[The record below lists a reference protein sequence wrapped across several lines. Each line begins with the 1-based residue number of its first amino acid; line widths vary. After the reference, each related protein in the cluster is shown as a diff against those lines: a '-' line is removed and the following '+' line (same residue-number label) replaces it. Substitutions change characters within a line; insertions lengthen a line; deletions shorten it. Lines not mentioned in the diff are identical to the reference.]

1 VTFLAAKKK
10 RKNKRLRHKELEDI
24 LTDRV
29 SVTALELI
37 RLIRRIN
44 PTKKD
49 IARRETEKRYRIK
62 ARLQSLFI
70 NKFKN
75 DLQVIPD
82 PNDERLVSLK
92 LKYFDENACHAMVS
106 ELDDPARSWVQME
119 MNPET
124 VQYPE
129 FQNST
134 PVPSGMEDT
143 KSPEKTINTQMPL
156 KQEVYSSDELLVLGS
171 KALEAYD
178 YNACE
183 NFLFRAFS
191 VSRGALPAAQALFEF
206 LVDYLAAYERTI
218 ELWDSLTKESRKD
231 SKVSAK
237 LALALA
243 RSDRIEEALACLGL
257 SREPDAME
265 VYVLGCEYYISQN
278 APDESER
285 LCKILSSSRDHPF
298 ASETRA
304 LFERIEQLRIEQMN
318 PLEKE
323 MLDHWQK
330 GFHDVADGLAE
341 KILEKIP
348 GHRTAKKIHMDFTR
362 MQQEKKIRLFLDQAN
377 RAGAAEDFSREVMLL
392 RKALDISNDEIGK
405 KIKARLEKATLAAQK
420 QREHE
425 EIHGV
430 ESLWQKG
437 EQENSIMMYVS
448 LSRDQQHQCLALLK
462 DEHFF
467 WIDELTASVSR
478 IKPDKVVEVVLTLG
492 KACRMVDNNEDPL
505 LVLEKVN
512 DVGDLVQ
519 HIQAGRKLMARAE
532 NQVQAREVEKSKR
545 LLKKAAGLLADK
557 RLDQA
562 RKYIQTING
571 KQLDLQDKK
580 NLERVM
586 ADLEKQAHIQDL
598 KRAYTASINRQNYF
612 TARGT
617 ARKLARLMP
626 DGQDK
631 IWLKKADEQTV
642 SIKKAMSLVQM
653 KSSKFE
659 PIRLEP
665 SFWKVGI
672 AWWNECNGCAA
683 IMADGHRIVLVSCL
697 NRWLFVRIFDSKTR
711 MFDQAIMMRPP
722 AKIDMAT
729 LSLDEDK
736 IWICGGNGGV
746 LSITLDPLDILFW
759 KDCSIFVK
767 KDHVLEDIWVFPRQN
782 NIWLHCRSF
791 ELTQREAALVIN
803 LEQQR
808 EVRAVWIDG
817 VPWMV
822 NQRGEYYLGD
832 SALDSDVIKIYSGS
846 GKQETFFTKKIP
858 GVVEGGAMHPDG
870 IHLVFIVY
878 DDQVMDSFE
887 EVEEGLNETDTC
899 LYMEVVP
906 IDAGHPVTRKISG
919 SRGELPNGIATS
931 METGLVF
938 VHYYNNI
945 NGEYLPCL
953 SAFKPNQDGFE
964 ELYMVRVP
972 EDFIFATDHASN
984 KVAGVASG
992 KNGIQSVLL
1001 DHKKPWFD
1009 LSDSTPKVKSDIPL
1023 IEKYFPCKM
1032 PTGKQYDKF
1041 IDYRLK
1047 IQFATMK
1054 NARLMFYDMKQKDH
1068 CDPDDVFAFH
1078 AALIN
1083 IQTHFALATE
1093 IEQWV
1098 YETFPDHPRTLM
1110 IKADHALKN
1119 QDWPR
1124 IVALLKEVKIQGID
1138 DGTAG
1143 HICHFLGL
1151 GLFFMGEIKEAV
1163 KVWHRGKSLKESIC
1177 MFDQLISYGRVAAMS
1192 DKQKKKARKKG
1203 TYPKILHIIETL
1215 DTCLELG
1222 HWEDVVAGA
1231 THYDIESIC
1240 YIQILA
1246 RLTEAL
1252 MHQKTM
1258 VGKEEWFKKVI
1269 ILDMFCREVKGSLIS
1284 RLILP
1289 PYIITWPENRIN
1301 ELAGRAAA
1309 WLEQ

>member
-1 VTFLAAKKK
+1 MAAKKK
-10 RKNKRLRHKELEDI
+10 RKNKKLEDKKLEDI
-24 LTDRV
+24 LEGRV

-49 IARRETEKRYRIK
+49 IAQMETEKRYKIK
-62 ARLQSLFI
+62 AQLQSLFI

-119 MNPET
+119 MNLET

-129 FQNST
+129 FQKST

-143 KSPEKTINTQMPL
+143 KSPAKTINTQMPL
-156 KQEVYSSDELLVLGS
+156 KQEVYSSDELLVLGA

-183 NFLFRAFS
+183 HFLFRAFS

-206 LVDYLAAYERTI
+206 LVDYLAAYERAI
-218 ELWDSLTKESRKD
+218 ELWDSLAKESRKD

-237 LALALA
+237 LAMAMA
-243 RSDRIEEALACLGL
+243 RSGRIEEALACLGL
-257 SREPDAME
+257 SRDPSAME

-304 LFERIEQLRIEQMN
+304 LFERIEQLRIDQMN
-318 PLEKE
+318 PLEKK

-330 GFHDVADGLAE
+330 GFHDLADSLAE

-348 GHRTAKKIHMDFTR
+348 GHITAKKIHMDFTW
-362 MQQEKKIRLFLDQAN
+362 MQQKKKIRLFLDQAD
-377 RAGAAEDFSREVMLL
+377 RAEAAEDFSREVMLL
-392 RKALDISNDEIGK
+392 RKALDISNHDIGE
-405 KIKARLEKATLAAQK
+405 KIKARLENSTLAAQK

-425 EIHGV
+425 EVHGV
-430 ESLWQKG
+430 ASLWQKG
-437 EQENSIMMYVS
+437 EQEKSIMMYVS
-448 LSRDQQHQCLALLK
+448 LSRDQQQQCRALLK
-462 DEHFF
+462 DDHFF
-467 WIDELTASVSR
+467 WTDELTASVSR
-478 IKPDKVVEVVLTLG
+478 IKPDKAAEVVLALG
-492 KACRMVDNNEDPL
+492 KACRMMDNNEDPL

-512 DVGDLVQ
+512 AAGDLVQ
-519 HIQAGRKLMARAE
+519 HIQSGRKLMARAE
-532 NQVQAREVEKSKR
+532 NQVQAKEVEKSKR
-545 LLKKAAGLLADK
+545 LLKKAASLLADK
-557 RLDQA
+557 RVNQA
-562 RKYIQTING
+562 RKYIQTIHG
-571 KQLDLQDKK
+571 KQLDLQNKK
-580 NLERVM
+580 KLEKVM
-586 ADLEKQAHIQDL
+586 ADLKNQAHIQDL
-598 KRAYTASINRQNYF
+598 ERAYTASINRQNHF
-612 TARGT
+612 TARET
-617 ARKLARLMP
+617 AQTLARLMP
-626 DGQDK
+626 NGQNK

-642 SIKKAMSLVQM
+642 SIKKSMSLVQI

-659 PIRLEP
+659 SIGLEP
-665 SFWKVGI
+665 SFWKAGI
-672 AWWNECNGCAA
+672 AWWNECNGFAA

-697 NRWLFVRIFDSKTR
+697 NCWLFVRIFDSKTQ

-722 AKIDMAT
+722 AKMDIPT
-729 LSLDEDK
+729 LRLDEDK

-767 KDHVLEDIWVFPRQN
+767 KDHVLEDIWLFPRQN
-782 NIWLHCRSF
+782 NIWLHCRS
-791 ELTQREAALVIN
+791 LKLSQREAALVVN

-808 EVRAVWIDG
+808 EVRTVWIDG

-822 NQRGEYYLGD
+822 NQRGEYYLCD

-846 GKQETFFTKKIP
+846 GRQETLFTKKIP
-858 GVVEGGAMHPDG
+858 GAVEGGAMHPDG
-870 IHLVFIVY
+870 IHLVFLVY
-878 DDQVMDSFE
+878 DDQAMDPFA
-887 EVEEGLNETDTC
+887 EVEEGLDETDSC

-906 IDAGHPVTRKISG
+906 IDSGHPITRKIQG
-919 SRGELPNGIATS
+919 SRGELANGIATS

-953 SAFKPNQDGFE
+953 SAFKPNQNGFE

-972 EDFIFATDHASN
+972 KDFIFATDHASN

-1001 DHKKPWFD
+1001 DQKKPEFD
-1009 LSDSTPKVKSDIPL
+1009 LSDSTPKVKKDIPL
-1023 IEKYFPCKM
+1023 LEQYFPCKM
-1032 PTGKQYDKF
+1032 PTGKQYDEF
-1041 IDYRLK
+1041 IDYRLRVQISTIK
-1047 IQFATMK
+1047 DVRQI
-1054 NARLMFYDMKQKDH
+1054 FYDMKQKDH

-1078 AALIN
+1078 AALIDDQ
-1083 IQTHFALATE
+1083 IHFDLSTE
-1093 IEQWV
+1093 IEQWA

-1124 IVALLKEVKIQGID
+1124 IVHLLKEVKIQGID

-1151 GLFFMGEIKEAV
+1151 GLFFMGEIKEAI
-1163 KVWHRGKSLKESIC
+1163 KVWRRGKSLKESIC
-1177 MFDQLISYGRVAAMS
+1177 MLDQLISYGRVAAMS
-1192 DKQKKKARKKG
+1192 DKQREKAKKKG
-1203 TYPKILHIIETL
+1203 TYSKILHLIEIL

-1222 HWEDVVAGA
+1222 HWEDAVAGA

-1246 RLTEAL
+1246 RLTEAF

-1258 VGKEEWFKKVI
+1258 VGKKEWFKKVI
-1269 ILDMFCREVKGSLIS
+1269 ILDMFCREVKGPLIS

-1289 PYIITWPENRIN
+1289 PYIITWPEKRIN
-1301 ELAGRAAA
+1301 ELADRAAA
-1309 WLEQ
+1309 WLAQ

>member
-1 VTFLAAKKK
+1 VNFLAAKKK
-10 RKNKRLRHKELEDI
+10 RKNKRLQNKELEDI
-24 LTDRV
+24 LAGRV

-37 RLIRRIN
+37 RLIRRVN
-44 PTKKD
+44 PTNKD
-49 IARRETEKRYRIK
+49 IAQREAEKRYGIK
-62 ARLQSLFI
+62 AQLQSLFI

-75 DLQVIPD
+75 NLQVIPD

-92 LKYFDENACHAMVS
+92 LKHFDENACHAVVS

-119 MNPET
+119 MNLET
-124 VQYPE
+124 IQDSE

-134 PVPSGMEDT
+134 SVPSGMEES
-143 KSPEKTINTQMPL
+143 KSTAKTINTQMPL
-156 KQEVYSSDELLVLGS
+156 KQEVYSSDELLVLGA
-171 KALEAYD
+171 KALEVYD
-178 YNACE
+178 YHACE
-183 NFLFRAFS
+183 DFLSRAFS
-191 VSRGALPAAQALFEF
+191 ISQGALPAAQALFEF
-206 LVDYLAAYERTI
+206 LVDYLAAYERVI
-218 ELWDSLTKESRKD
+218 ELWDSLAKESRKD
-231 SKVSAK
+231 SRVSAK

-243 RSDRIEEALACLGL
+243 RSGRIEEALACLDL
-257 SREPDAME
+257 SRDPSAME

-304 LFERIEQLRIEQMN
+304 LFERIEQLRIDQMN
-318 PLEKE
+318 PMEKG
-323 MLDHWQK
+323 MLNHWQK
-330 GFHDVADGLAE
+330 GFHDLANSLAE

-362 MQQEKKIRLFLDQAN
+362 MQQEKKIRLFIDQAD
-377 RAGAAEDFSREVMLL
+377 RAGAAENFSREAMLL
-392 RKALDISNDEIGK
+392 KKALDISNDDIGE
-405 KIKARLEKATLAAQK
+405 KIKARLENATLAAQK

-425 EIHGV
+425 EVHGV
-430 ESLWQKG
+430 ASLWQKG
-437 EQENSIMMYVS
+437 EQEKSIMMYVS

-467 WIDELTASVSR
+467 WTDELTASVSR
-478 IKPDKVVEVVLTLG
+478 IKPDKAAEVVLALG
-492 KACRMVDNNEDPL
+492 KACRMMDNNEDPL

-519 HIQAGRKLMARAE
+519 HIQSGRKLMARAE
-532 NQVQAREVEKSKR
+532 NQVQTREAEKSKK
-545 LLKKAAGLLADK
+545 LLKKAASLLADK
-557 RLDQA
+557 RVNQA

-571 KQLDLQDKK
+571 KQLDLQNKK
-580 NLERVM
+580 KLERVM
-586 ADLEKQAHIQDL
+586 ADLEKQVHIQDL
-598 KRAYTASINRQNYF
+598 ERAYTASINRQNHF
-612 TARGT
+612 TARET
-617 ARKLARLMP
+617 AQKLTRLMP

-642 SIKKAMSLVQM
+642 SIKKSMSLVQM
-653 KSSKFE
+653 KSSGLE
-659 PIRLEP
+659 PIWLEP
-665 SFWKVGI
+665 TFWKAGI
-672 AWWNECNGCAA
+672 TWWNECNGFAA
-683 IMADGHRIVLVSCL
+683 IMADGRRIVLVSCL
-697 NRWLFVRIFDSKTR
+697 NCWLFIRIFDSKTQ

-722 AKIDMAT
+722 AKMDIPT
-729 LSLDEDK
+729 LRLDEDK

-767 KDHVLEDIWVFPRQN
+767 KDHVLEDIWLFPRQN
-782 NIWLHCRSF
+782 NIWLHCRSL
-791 ELTQREAALVIN
+791 EQSQRDAALVVN

-808 EVRAVWIDG
+808 EVRAVWVDG

-822 NQRGEYYLGD
+822 NQRGEYYLCD

-846 GKQETFFTKKIP
+846 GRQETLFTKKIP
-858 GVVEGGAMHPDG
+858 GAVEGGAMHPDG
-870 IHLVFIVY
+870 IHLVFLVY
-878 DDQVMDSFE
+878 DDQVMDLF
-887 EVEEGLNETDTC
+887 EEGLDETDSC

-906 IDAGHPVTRKISG
+906 IDAGHPVTRKIPS
-919 SRGELPNGIATS
+919 SRGDLANGIATS

-972 EDFIFATDHASN
+972 KDFIFATDHVSN

-992 KNGIQSVLL
+992 ENGIQSILL
-1001 DHKKPWFD
+1001 DQKKPWFD
-1009 LSDSTPKVKSDIPL
+1009 LSDSTPKIKRDIPL
-1023 IEKYFPCKM
+1023 LDQYFPCKM
-1032 PTGKQYDKF
+1032 PTGKQYDEF
-1041 IDYRLK
+1041 IDYR
-1047 IQFATMK
+1047 IRVQISTMK
-1054 NARLMFYDMKQKDH
+1054 DVRQIFYNMKQKDH

-1078 AALIN
+1078 AALIGDQ
-1083 IQTHFALATE
+1083 IHFDLSTE
-1093 IEQWV
+1093 IEQWA

-1110 IKADHALKN
+1110 VKADHALKN

-1124 IVALLKEVKIQGID
+1124 IVALLKEVKIQSID

-1163 KVWHRGKSLKESIC
+1163 KVWSRGKSLKESEC
-1177 MFDQLISYGRVAAMS
+1177 MLDQLISYGRVATMS
-1192 DKQKKKARKKG
+1192 DKQRGKAKKKG
-1203 TYPKILHIIETL
+1203 TYPKILHLIEIL

-1222 HWEDVVAGA
+1222 HWEDAVAAA
-1231 THYDIESIC
+1231 THYNIESIC

-1246 RLTEAL
+1246 RLTEAF
-1252 MHQKTM
+1252 MHQTTM
-1258 VGKEEWFKKVI
+1258 VGKEAWFKKVI
-1269 ILDMFCREVKGSLIS
+1269 ILDLFCREVKVPLIS

-1289 PYIITWPENRIN
+1289 PYIITWPEKRIN